1 MLRRPN
7 IHLDSPLSFRQNGTL
22 GDLEKVLNLA
32 LVESDEKRIL
42 GGVVFRILGIG
53 SLVDGAGPLCA
64 AHQRAHQDQA
74 VRVHV

>member
-1 MLRRPN
+1 
-7 IHLDSPLSFRQNGTL
+7 
-22 GDLEKVLNLA
+22 
-32 LVESDEKRIL
+32 
-42 GGVVFRILGIG
+42 VFRILGIG